1 MSALELSLL
10 LFVSTA
16 GASISMSTAQTCN
29 ACNCQF
35 NNLQI
40 LNQLIDA
47 QVNQILSS
55 EPRKLFAEFQI

>member
-1 MSALELSLL
+1 MSALGLSLL
-10 LFVSTA
+10 LFLATTAASVS
-16 GASISMSTAQTCN
+16 ISTAQTCN

-35 NNLQI
+35 NNLHI

-47 QVNQILSS
+47 QVSQILSS